1 MPLTENYEYVV
12 YTRFKQQQQQLDYDR
27 LIELDA
33 PNKLQKNGRIY
44 AIDENGNYIAVS
56 VNVLH
61 PLFDTQIEKG
71 IWPIVDALVKKG
83 YLTISSCEG
92 HDGSPCYVKLVFPN
106 QEYADQFKDSLFFC
120 EGLFLRIEMTS
131 ANVVRAV
138 DTKGTFHYRN
148 TEHKDE
154 FSYKAELDGINQLF
168 SRNYTDFRYV
178 YVEIYPEP
186 RGFFN
191 FIKRLLFGT
200 APIQNKRTEVKT
212 QFLKTIK
219 ELPDYDA

>member
-1 MPLTENYEYVV
+1 
-12 YTRFKQQQQQLDYDR
+12 
-27 LIELDA
+27 
-33 PNKLQKNGRIY
+33 
-44 AIDENGNYIAVS
+44 
-56 VNVLH
+56 
-61 PLFDTQIEKG
+61 
-71 IWPIVDALVKKG
+71 
-83 YLTISSCEG
+83 
-92 HDGSPCYVKLVFPN
+92 
-106 QEYADQFKDSLFFC
+106 
-120 EGLFLRIEMTS
+120 LRIEMTS

-212 QFLKTIK
+212 QQVIIDSLHDEAFNSKVEAGRYELTLEHLKEVNPKLGEEMENWMSHET
-219 ELPDYDA
+219 E